1 MAELIIQT
9 IIFGLE
15 AKTAMGV
22 FGWIMMAVEAIAR
35 ILSNIFKA
43 HDNRL
48 EKQIERIS
56 ERVEVLQKQFEKLE
70 EAMDR
75 AFSLDQVS
83 RYSEEAKKNMES
95 QIQGYQQMI
104 ALEED
109 KKKTDHEKIKEWE
122 EAMEEVQEQY
132 DELMEDGFN
141 LVTGDI
147 LSDVMGAAR
156 DFVDAWHDAF
166 METGDGLSGL
176 EQNFTDMFKELMRQQ
191 AAMSIVGPYVESFK
205 DQLKQFVDFD
215 RGDTTLTAEEARE
228 WAEMVKGTFPE
239 ISALLQSFF
248 EGTQDLMQEQG
259 ELSELSKGIQ
269 GVTESTAQVLEA
281 LLNSMRFYVAD
292 SNMRLQNIEAAFAS
306 EEVSRNP
313 ILNELRQ
320 QTQMIRSIES
330 MFDSVIGRGGSVH
343 AGAYLKVSM

>member
-1 MAELIIQT
+1 
-9 IIFGLE
+9 
-15 AKTAMGV
+15 
-22 FGWIMMAVEAIAR
+22 MAVQLITSVLKAVFA
-35 ILSNIFKA
+35 A

-56 ERVEVLQKQFEKLE
+56 ERVEVLQEQFEKLE

-132 DELMEDGFN
+132 DELMEEGFN
-141 LVTGDI
+141 LVTSDI

-191 AAMSIVGPYVESFK
+191 AAMSIVGPYVASFK

-228 WAEMVKGTFPE
+228 WAEKVKNTFPE